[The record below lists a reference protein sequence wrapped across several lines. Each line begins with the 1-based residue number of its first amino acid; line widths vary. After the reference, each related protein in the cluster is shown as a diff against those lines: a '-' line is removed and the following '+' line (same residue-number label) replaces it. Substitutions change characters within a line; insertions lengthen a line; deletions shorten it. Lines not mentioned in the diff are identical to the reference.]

1 MIHSSCRRLP
11 LLLAVLA
18 LFSLNGCFESDVQE
32 IHLWMQQVER
42 DARVVV
48 PKLSEP
54 KTFTP
59 FAYQVREM
67 TDPFSPNKM
76 KADVARTGKPD
87 GALKPDLDR
96 RRELLENFPLDVFRM
111 VGSLQKNGITYA
123 LLQVEKNVYRVEV
136 GQHVGQNFGL
146 VTSITDSAVNIKE
159 IVQDAGGDWVA
170 RMAKVELQES
180 MEYKK

>member
-1 MIHSSCRRLP
+1 MTLSSCWRSP
-11 LLLAVLA
+11 LLLAVPA
-18 LFSLNGCFESDVQE
+18 LFSLSGCFERDVQE
-32 IHLWMQQVER
+32 INQWMQQVER

-48 PKLSEP
+48 PALSEP
-54 KTFTP
+54 KQFTP
-59 FAYQVREM
+59 FAYQVRDM

-76 KADVARTGKPD
+76 KADVARTGKLD
-87 GALKPDLDR
+87 GSLAPDLER

-111 VGSLQKNGITYA
+111 VGSLQKNDVIYA
-123 LLQVEKNVYRVEV
+123 LLQVERNVYRVEV

-146 VTSITDSAVNIKE
+146 VTSISESAVNIKE

-180 MEYKK
+180 MESKK

>member
-1 MIHSSCRRLP
+1 MIHSSLQRSSVSLAALT
-11 LLLAVLA
+11 LLLL
-18 LFSLNGCFESDVQE
+18 SGCFERDVQE
-32 IHLWMQQVER
+32 VNQWMLQVEH

-48 PKLSEP
+48 PVLSEP

-59 FAYQVREM
+59 FAYQVRDL

-76 KADVARTGKPD
+76 TADVARIGKSD
-87 GALKPDLDR
+87 GAMKPDLER

-111 VGSLQKNGITYA
+111 VGSLQKNGVTYA
-123 LLQVEKNVYRVEV
+123 LLQVERSVYRVES
-136 GQHVGQNFGL
+136 GQHIGQNFGL
-146 VTSITDSAVNIKE
+146 ITSVSENAVSIKE

-180 MEYKK
+180 TEQKK